1 MQPWTENE
9 TLPSSV
15 WPLALSFPEGFWPQ
29 TFPEERKNVL
39 PNLNGLNKEMKKQ
52 AVEEIPARQARL

>member
-29 TFPEERKNVL
+29 TFPEERKNVFR
-39 PNLNGLNKEMKKQ
+39 
-52 AVEEIPARQARL
+52 I